1 MFAHVAAAVFTSHV
15 SGMQLIFNDI
25 HFYFFFKS
33 TYRPQVFGWV
43 ARETTNQFGMAL
55 LTHSQTHA

>member
-43 ARETTNQFGMAL
+43 ARETTNQFGMA
-55 LTHSQTHA
+55 